1 MIQIV
6 PSTLRHVTELSETM
20 NDLDKKEIVS
30 LGMTPRKALFYSYK
44 FSLMRRT
51 AVIDGGVAAMWGVFG
66 VPMGITGQP
75 YLLTSPLVRTIP
87 VRKFVSIYKNEVQ
100 QMKKLFP
107 VLENYV
113 DASYEGAIRMLRIA
127 GFSLESVTL
136 NDKSFYKFRMV
147 A

>member
-6 PSTLRHVTELSETM
+6 PSTIRHVTELSETM

-51 AVIDGGVAAMWGVFG
+51 GLVDGGVVAMWGVFG

-75 YLLTSPLVRTIP
+75 YLLTSPLVKDIP
-87 VRKFVSIYKNEVQ
+87 VREFVSVYKNEVR

-113 DASYEGAIRMLRIA
+113 DASYEGAVRMLRIT
-127 GFSLESVTL
+127 GFSLEPVTL
-136 NDKSFYKFRMV
+136 NDKSFYKFRIV
-147 A
+147 S